1 MTPLRRRML
10 EDLRIR
16 NFSPHTQKAYTR
28 YVARFARHFGCP
40 PDQLG
45 PEHIRAFQVHLADA
59 GASFGTLTQVASAL
73 RFLYRVTLEK
83 DWVVKRIPYPKPESR
98 LPVVLSRED
107 VIKFLSSPRN
117 IKHRAILTTCYAA
130 GLRVS
135 EATHLRVSDIDSK
148 RMVIR
153 IQQGKGKK
161 DRMVPLSPTLLD
173 LLREYWR
180 VARPRDW
187 LFPGKKRSQPITRRS
202 VQRVCVQAREAS
214 GLNDNVTAHTLR
226 HSFATHL
233 LEAGTNVRTIQI
245 LLGHASL
252 RTTATYTQVAMGEVL
267 STKSPLDLPVA
278 SS

>member
-16 NFSPHTQKAYTR
+16 NFSPHTQKAYIR

-45 PEHIRAFQVHLADA
+45 PEHVRTFQVHLADA
-59 GASFGTLTQVASAL
+59 GASFATLTQVVSAL

-83 DWVVKRIPYPKPESR
+83 DWVVERIPYPKPESR

-173 LLREYWR
+173 LLREYWC
-180 VARPRDW
+180 VAQPRDW
-187 LFPGKKRSQPITRRS
+187 LFPGKKRSRPITRRS
-202 VQRVCVQAREAS
+202 VQRVCVQARKAS

-233 LEAGTNVRTIQI
+233 LEAGTNVRTIQL

-252 RTTATYTQVAMGEVL
+252 STTATYTRVATGEVL
-267 STKSPLDLPVA
+267 STRSPLDLPVA

>member
-1 MTPLRRRML
+1 MTPLRTRML

-16 NFSPHTQKAYTR
+16 NFSPHTQKAYVR

-45 PEHIRAFQVHLADA
+45 PEDIRAFQVHLADA
-59 GASFGTLTQVASAL
+59 RASFGTLVQVVSAL
-73 RFLYRVTLEK
+73 RFFYGVTLGK
-83 DWVVKRIPYPKPESR
+83 DWVVERIPYPKPESR

-117 IKHRAILTTCYAA
+117 INHRAFLTTCYAA

-135 EATHLRVSDIDSK
+135 EVTHLRVSDIDSK

-153 IQQGKGKK
+153 IHQGKGKK
-161 DRMVPLSPTLLD
+161 DRMVPLSATLLE

-180 VARPRDW
+180 VVQPRVW
-187 LFPGKKRSQPITRRS
+187 LFPGKERIRPITRRS
-202 VQRVCVQAREAS
+202 VQRVCVQARRAA
-214 GLNDNVTAHTLR
+214 GLGDKVTAHTLR

-245 LLGHASL
+245 LLGHRSL
-252 RTTATYTQVAMGEVL
+252 RTTATYTQVAMSEVL
-267 STKSPLDLPVA
+267 STKSPLDLPVV

>member
-1 MTPLRRRML
+1 MTPLRSRML

-16 NFSPHTQKAYTR
+16 NFSPHTQKAYIR
-28 YVARFARHFGCP
+28 YVARFARHFGRP

-45 PEHIRAFQVHLADA
+45 PEHIRAFQGHLANA
-59 GASFGTLTQVASAL
+59 GACYSTLTQVASAL
-73 RFLYRVTLEK
+73 RFLYRITLQK
-83 DWVVKRIPYPKPESR
+83 DWAVERIPYPKPERR

-107 VIKFLSSPRN
+107 VLKLLSSLRN

-130 GLRVS
+130 GMRVS
-135 EATHLRVSDIDSK
+135 EATHLRVADLDSK

-153 IQQGKGKK
+153 IHQGKGKK
-161 DRMVPLSPTLLD
+161 DRMVPLSPMLLE

-187 LFPGKKRSQPITRRS
+187 LFPGKQSQPITMRS
-202 VQRVCVQAREAS
+202 VQRVCVRARKAA
-214 GLNDNVTAHTLR
+214 GLDDRVTAHTLR

-233 LEAGTNVRTIQI
+233 LEAGTNVRTIQL

-252 RTTATYTQVAMGEVL
+252 TTTATYTQVATGDVL
-267 STKSPLDLPVA
+267 STTSPLDLPVE

>member
-16 NFSPHTQKAYTR
+16 NFSPHTQKAYIR

-45 PEHIRAFQVHLADA
+45 PEHVRTFQVHLADV
-59 GASFGTLTQVASAL
+59 GASFATLTQLASAL
-73 RFLYRVTLEK
+73 RFLYRVTLRK
-83 DWVVKRIPYPKPESR
+83 DWIVERIPYPKPERR

-130 GLRVS
+130 GLRIS

-180 VARPRDW
+180 VAQPRDW

-202 VQRVCVQAREAS
+202 VQRVCVQARKAS
-214 GLNDNVTAHTLR
+214 GLDDNVTAHTLR

-233 LEAGTNVRTIQI
+233 LEAGTNVRTIQL

-252 RTTATYTQVAMGEVL
+252 STTATYTQVATGEVL

>member
-16 NFSPHTQKAYTR
+16 NFSPHTQKAYIR

-45 PEHIRAFQVHLADA
+45 PEHVRTFQVHLADV
-59 GASFGTLTQVASAL
+59 GASFATLTQLASAL
-73 RFLYRVTLEK
+73 RFLYRVTLRK
-83 DWVVKRIPYPKPESR
+83 DWIVERIPYPKPERR

-130 GLRVS
+130 GLRIS

-180 VARPRDW
+180 VAQPRDW

-202 VQRVCVQAREAS
+202 VQRVCVQARKAS
-214 GLNDNVTAHTLR
+214 GLADKVTAHTLR

-233 LEAGTNVRTIQI
+233 LEAGTNIRTIQI

-252 RTTATYTQVAMGEVL
+252 RTTATYTQVATGEVL
-267 STKSPLDLPVA
+267 STTSPLDLPVV

>member
-16 NFSPHTQKAYTR
+16 NFSPHTQKAYIR
-28 YVARFARHFGCP
+28 YVIRFTRHFGRS

-45 PEHIRAFQVHLADA
+45 PEHIRAFQVHLANA
-59 GASFGTLTQVASAL
+59 GASFGTLVQVVSAL
-73 RFLYRVTLEK
+73 RFFYGVTLGK
-83 DWVVKRIPYPKPESR
+83 GWVIKRIPYPKPESR
-98 LPVVLSRED
+98 LPVVLSRAD
-107 VIKFLSSPRN
+107 VIKFLDCLRN

-130 GLRVS
+130 GMRVS
-135 EATHLRVSDIDSK
+135 EATHLRVADLDSK

-153 IQQGKGKK
+153 IHQGKGKK
-161 DRMVPLSPTLLD
+161 DRMVPLSPTLLE

-187 LFPGKKRSQPITRRS
+187 LFPGKKQSQPITRRS
-202 VQRVCVQAREAS
+202 VQRVCERARKAA
-214 GLNDNVTAHTLR
+214 GLDDRVTAHTLR

-233 LEAGTNVRTIQI
+233 LEAGTNVRTIQL

-252 RTTATYTQVAMGEVL
+252 STTARYTQVATGEVL

>member
-16 NFSPHTQKAYTR
+16 NFSPHTQKAYIR

-45 PEHIRAFQVHLADA
+45 PEHIRTFQVHLADA
-59 GASFGTLTQVASAL
+59 GASFATLTQVASAL

-83 DWVVKRIPYPKPESR
+83 DWVVERIPYPKPERR

-135 EATHLRVSDIDSK
+135 EATHLRVTDIDSK

-161 DRMVPLSPTLLD
+161 DRMVPLSSTLLD

-180 VARPRDW
+180 VAQPRDW

-202 VQRVCVQAREAS
+202 VQRVCVQARKAS
-214 GLNDNVTAHTLR
+214 GLDDNVTAHTLR
-226 HSFATHL
+226 
-233 LEAGTNVRTIQI
+233 Q
-245 LLGHASL
+245 
-252 RTTATYTQVAMGEVL
+252 
-267 STKSPLDLPVA
+267 
-278 SS
+278 

>member
-16 NFSPHTQKAYTR
+16 NFSPHTQKAYIR

-45 PEHIRAFQVHLADA
+45 PEHIRTFQVHLADA
-59 GASFGTLTQVASAL
+59 GASFSTLTQVASAL

-83 DWVVKRIPYPKPESR
+83 DWVVERIPYPKPESH

-135 EATHLRVSDIDSK
+135 EVTHLRVSDIDSK

-153 IQQGKGKK
+153 IHQGKGKK
-161 DRMVPLSPTLLD
+161 DRMVPLSPMLLE

-187 LFPGKKRSQPITRRS
+187 LFPGKKQSQPITRRS
-202 VQRVCVQAREAS
+202 VQRVCERARKAA
-214 GLNDNVTAHTLR
+214 GLDDRVTAHTLR

-233 LEAGTNVRTIQI
+233 LEAGTNVRTIQL

-252 RTTATYTQVAMGEVL
+252 TTTATYTQVATGDVL
-267 STKSPLDLPVA
+267 STTSPLDLPVA

>member
-1 MTPLRRRML
+1 MTPLRTRML

-16 NFSPHTQKAYTR
+16 NFSPHTQKAYIR
-28 YVARFARHFGCP
+28 YVARFAHHFGRSP
-40 PDQLG
+40 EQLG
-45 PEHIRAFQVHLADA
+45 PEHIRTFQVHLANA
-59 GASFGTLTQVASAL
+59 GASYATLTQVASAL
-73 RFLYRVTLEK
+73 RFLYRITLQK
-83 DWVVKRIPYPKPESR
+83 NWVVERIPYPKPESH
-98 LPVVLSRED
+98 LPVVLCRED
-107 VIKFLSSPRN
+107 VLKLLSSPRN

-130 GLRVS
+130 GMRVS
-135 EATHLRVSDIDSK
+135 EATHLRVADLDSK

-153 IQQGKGKK
+153 IHQGKGKK
-161 DRMVPLSPTLLD
+161 DRMVPLSPTLLE

-187 LFPGKKRSQPITRRS
+187 LFPGKKQSQPITRRS
-202 VQRVCVQAREAS
+202 VQRVCERARKAA
-214 GLNDNVTAHTLR
+214 GLDDRVTAHTLR

-233 LEAGTNVRTIQI
+233 LEAGTNVRTIQL

-252 RTTATYTQVAMGEVL
+252 STTARYTQVAMGEVL

>member
-16 NFSPHTQKAYTR
+16 NFSPHTQKAYIR

-45 PEHIRAFQVHLADA
+45 PKHTRAFQVHLADA
-59 GASFGTLTQVASAL
+59 GASFATLTQVASAL

-83 DWVVKRIPYPKPESR
+83 DWVVERIPYPKPESR
-98 LPVVLSRED
+98 LPIVLSRED
-107 VIKFLSSPRN
+107 VIKFLSSPSN

-180 VARPRDW
+180 VAQPRDW

-202 VQRVCVQAREAS
+202 VQRVCVRARKAA
-214 GLNDNVTAHTLR
+214 GLGDKVTAHTLR

-267 STKSPLDLPVA
+267 STKSPLDLPVET
-278 SS
+278 S